1 MNKELHRVV
10 VIENNEMGIKT
21 YNYDLVKTLSEKY
34 TTTVLT
40 EITGVFEKGAA
51 HGQVEF
57 VNVGKS
63 VLNPVAAVQYIYRL
77 YKALKKAK
85 PDVCLTFT
93 IRPNIYGNIVT
104 RILGIPTITS
114 ITGIGP
120 LFESKSL
127 SYRIARWLYK
137 RVLKK
142 THRVVFP
149 NQDDLNLF
157 VENKFITP
165 AQAQIVAGSG
175 INIDH
180 FAPMTPKTDNN
191 GKFVFLYIGR
201 LLRDKGVIEFVE
213 AAAQLKKVY
222 PEASCQIIGP
232 VWDSNKKSLALSQA
246 DVDGWVSQ
254 GWISYLGTQNDVR
267 PFIAAADCIVMPSY
281 REGMN
286 NVLLEAASMEK
297 PLITTNVTG
306 CKEIVDDGVNGLLC
320 RVKDSADLAE
330 KMLRMAKFT
339 PGEREQMGKKGREKM
354 KQEFDKRIV
363 VGAYITEIEK
373 VMQA

>member
-1 MNKELHRVV
+1 MNKNLHRVV
-10 VIENNEMGIKT
+10 VIENNEMGIRT

-63 VLNPVAAVQYIYRL
+63 VLNPVAAIQYIYRL

-104 RILGIPTITS
+104 RLMGIPTITS

-142 THRVVFP
+142 TDRVVFP

-157 VENKFITP
+157 VEHKFIRP
-165 AQAQIVAGSG
+165 GQAQIVAGSG

-180 FAPMTPKTDNN
+180 FAPQSSAPANPGQFT
-191 GKFVFLYIGR
+191 FLYIGR
-201 LLRDKGVIEFVE
+201 LLRDKGVMEFVE
-213 AAAQLKKVY
+213 AAALLKEQY
-222 PEASCQIIGP
+222 PDSVCQIIGP
-232 VWDSNKKSLALSQA
+232 VWDSNKKSLALSTT
-246 DVDGWVSQ
+246 DVDGWVSR
-254 GWISYLGTQNDVR
+254 GWISYLGTKNDVR

-306 CKEIVDDGVNGLLC
+306 CKEIVDDGKNGYLC

-330 KMLRMAKFT
+330 KMARMMRLSA
-339 PGEREQMGKKGREKM
+339 GEREQMGKNGREKM
-354 KQEFDKRIV
+354 KQVFDKRIV

-373 VMQA
+373 LIQA